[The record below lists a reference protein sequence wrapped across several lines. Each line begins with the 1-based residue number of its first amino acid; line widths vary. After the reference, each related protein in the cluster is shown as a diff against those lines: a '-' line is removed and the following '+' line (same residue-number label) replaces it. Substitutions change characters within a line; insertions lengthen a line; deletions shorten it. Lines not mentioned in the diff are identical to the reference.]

1 VTAVALGLILIAAVC
16 HAAWNLVTKRV
27 AGGPAFAWVFT
38 SMSTVL
44 YAPIAVAA
52 LLIVRPPLTGEAWL
66 FVAGNGILHLSYL
79 LALLRAYRAG
89 DLSVVYPVARGI
101 GPMLAALAAIALL
114 GERPTPVAY
123 GGIALIG
130 IGVFSLAGAGAGG
143 EGEGGGSM
151 SEEGPAGGARASG
164 AGVGWGLVTG
174 GVIAAYTVWDK
185 HAVSAL
191 ALPALFYDWAGG
203 VVLSIGLLPL
213 AARRRDQVRAV
224 WSDHRREA
232 LAVAVL
238 SPLAYILVLTAL
250 ASSPVSYVAPAR
262 EVSIL
267 IGALLGA
274 RLLGEG
280 HLRRRIPAAVAIVVG
295 VVALAIA

>member
-1 VTAVALGLILIAAVC
+1 VTALALGLVVIAAVC
-16 HAAWNLVTKRV
+16 HATWNLVTKRV

-44 YAPIAVAA
+44 YAPIGVAA

-66 FVAGNGILHLSYL
+66 FIVGNGVLHLSYL

-89 DLSVVYPVARGI
+89 DLSVVYPVARGT

-114 GERPTPVAY
+114 GERPTPLAY

-130 IGVFSLAGAGAGG
+130 IGVFSLAGAGG
-143 EGEGGGSM
+143 EADGGSI
-151 SEEGPAGGARASG
+151 SEEGAAGGVHPSG
-164 AGVGWGLVTG
+164 TGVGWGLATG

-203 VVLSIGLLPL
+203 VVLAIGLLPI
-213 AARRRDQVRAV
+213 AARRRDEVRSV
-224 WSDHRREA
+224 WSHYRREA
-232 LAVAVL
+232 LVVAVL
-238 SPLAYILVLTAL
+238 SPLAYVLVLTAL

-267 IGALLGA
+267 IGAMLGA

-295 VVALAIA
+295 VVVLAIA